1 MHSCTRSRVLDWLL
15 SQMLFHT
22 QGLSHKRDKD
32 APPCQG
38 EKQLCLPEAR
48 RAQLPCS
55 QSSQPQT
62 SQRDDAEVP
71 GHSLPISAPT
81 LSQTAARML

>member
-1 MHSCTRSRVLDWLL
+1 MHSCMRSRVLDWLL

-22 QGLSHKRDKD
+22 QGLSFKRDKD

-48 RAQLPCS
+48 RAQVPCS
-55 QSSQPQT
+55 QSSQPWT
-62 SQRDDAEVP
+62 RSVGP
-71 GHSLPISAPT
+71 C
-81 LSQTAARML
+81 